1 MTLENISLRDMS
13 EMAKCVPTLWKL
25 CIWILMASKAQC
37 DYVISMAFTKYHNHY
52 HLVSLYNSK
61 LGNDSDFGRSVDDLV
76 PNKKKHL

>member
-1 MTLENISLRDMS
+1 
-13 EMAKCVPTLWKL
+13 
-25 CIWILMASKAQC
+25 MASKAQC
-37 DYVISMAFTKYHNHY
+37 DYVISMAFTKYHNYY